1 MSEKQRSRRQRE
13 SAGGGPA
20 LWGDPGPSGSGDT
33 QLVTV
38 SHGPF
43 AEELPVAEMTVG
55 EVRARFRDRFDI
67 DPEAQ
72 AFVDGQPASE
82 ETRLGSGE
90 VLVFTR
96 RAGEKGGPWWRP

>member
-1 MSEKQRSRRQRE
+1 MSEKQRPRRQRE
-13 SAGGGPA
+13 APGSGPT
-20 LWGDPGPSGSGDT
+20 LWGDLGQAGSGDT

-43 AEELPVAEMTVG
+43 AEQLPVAEMTVG

-67 DPEAQ
+67 DPQAL
-72 AFVDGQPASE
+72 AFVDGQAANE

-90 VLVFTR
+90 ILVFTR
-96 RAGEKGGPWWRP
+96 RAGEKGGPRWKS